1 MADDAERIEYNQY
14 ERVGRNMASIKD
26 IAREA
31 GVSIGTVDRVLH
43 NRGRVSDETK
53 ARIEAVMD
61 QLNYKPNHVAQG
73 LAVTKKKLNLCF
85 CVLDSER
92 NPFYYDIRKAA
103 EKRAVKL
110 KQYGVTVNI
119 CVIDPDNEMK
129 NYLTKE
135 VRGALDHA
143 DGIATIGFVSS
154 EFRKELKKA
163 MDRKVPIVF
172 YNSRLDEIKPL
183 AFVGCNYID
192 SGRLAAGIAAR
203 IGGKDAKVGVFTQ
216 GYELSKQMVSYT
228 ERMLG
233 FQREIEE
240 RYPNMEIVDTRNI
253 SLETRQNEET
263 VKEVLQR
270 YPDMNIAYIVNPA
283 DYEICEELYKA
294 DKNHKIKIIT
304 NDLVGRQIE
313 MVKNDII
320 SVTICQEPEK
330 QGDQPLDILF
340 QYLAYGIRP
349 EKEDIYTRLSIHIAQ
364 NIY

>member
-1 MADDAERIEYNQY
+1 
-14 ERVGRNMASIKD
+14 MASIKD

-43 NRGRVSDETK
+43 HRGRVSDETK
-53 ARIEAVMD
+53 ARIEAVMER
-61 QLNYKPNHVAQG
+61 LNYKPNHVAQG
-73 LAVTKKKLNLCF
+73 LAVNKKKLNLCF
-85 CVLDSER
+85 CVLDSEK
-92 NPFYYDIRKAA
+92 NPFYYDIRIAA

-129 NYLTKE
+129 NYLAEE
-135 VRGALDHA
+135 VIEALDRA

-154 EFRKELKKA
+154 GFQKKLREA
-163 MDRKVPIVF
+163 AKRNVPVVF

-240 RYPNMEIVDTRNI
+240 HYPNMEIVDTRDI
-253 SLETRQNEET
+253 SLLPRQNEET
-263 VKEVLQR
+263 VKQVLQR
-270 YPDMNIAYIVNPA
+270 HPDMNVAYIVNPA
-283 DYEICEELYKA
+283 DYEICEELYRA

-330 QGDQPLDILF
+330 QGDRPLDILF
-340 QYLAYGIRP
+340 QYLAYGIKP
-349 EKEDIYTRLSIHIAQ
+349 EEEDIYTRLSIHIAQ
-364 NIY
+364 NLY

>member
-1 MADDAERIEYNQY
+1 
-14 ERVGRNMASIKD
+14 MASIKD

-53 ARIEAVMD
+53 SRIEAVME
-61 QLNYKPNHVAQG
+61 QLNYTPNHVAQG
-73 LAVTKKKLNLCF
+73 LAVNKKKLNLCF
-85 CVLDSER
+85 FVLDSKR
-92 NPFYYDIRKAA
+92 NPFYYDIKKAA
-103 EKRAVKL
+103 ENRAGKL

-119 CVIDPDNEMK
+119 CVIDPEIERK
-129 NYLTKE
+129 NLLTEEVKE
-135 VRGALDHA
+135 ALDHA

-154 EFRKELKKA
+154 EFRKKLKKTI
-163 MDRKVPIVF
+163 DRGVPVVL
-172 YNSRLDEIKPL
+172 YNSRLDEIEPL

-203 IGGKDAKVGVFTQ
+203 IGGTDAKVGVFSQ
-216 GYELSKQMVSYT
+216 GCDLNKQMVSYS

-233 FQREIEE
+233 FRKEIDEH
-240 RYPNMEIVDTRNI
+240 YPDMEILDTRGI
-253 SLETRQNEET
+253 SLDTRQNEET
-263 VKEVLQR
+263 VKDVLSR
-270 YPDMNIAYIVNPA
+270 HPEMNIAYIVNPA
-283 DYEICEELYKA
+283 DYEICEEIYKV

-330 QGDQPLDILF
+330 QGDKPLDILF

-349 EKEDIYTRLSIHIAQ
+349 EEVNIYTKLSIHIAQ
-364 NIY
+364 NVY